1 MSEDDADLAAAVNIR
16 TAVGDY
22 LSPYPDQVL
31 ENVLENVLIFLTSRR
46 DRNAVSLVCKSWYRA
61 EALTR
66 SELYIGN
73 CYSVSPRR
81 ATDRF
86 KRVRS
91 VVLKGKPRFADFGLI
106 PQGWGAHFEPWVLEI
121 VDAYRGLEKLYLKRM
136 SVTDDDLSIM
146 AHSFVNFKE
155 LVLVCCEGFG
165 TTGLA
170 VVASKCRS
178 VYCA

>member
-1 MSEDDADLAAAVNIR
+1 MSEDDADLAANIR
-16 TAVGDY
+16 NAAVVTGDY
-22 LSPYPDQVL
+22 SSPYPDQVL

-61 EALTR
+61 EALSR
-66 SELYIGN
+66 SELFIGN

-91 VVLKGKPRFADFGLI
+91 VVLKGKPRFADFSLM
-106 PQGWGAHFEPWVLEI
+106 PPDWGAHFTPWVLKMA
-121 VDAYRGLEKLYLKRM
+121 DAYRLLENLYLKRM
-136 SVTDDDLSIM
+136 NVTDDDLSIM

-170 VVASKCRS
+170 VVANKCRS
-178 VYCA
+178 VY

>member
-1 MSEDDADLAAAVNIR
+1 MSEDDADLAAAAVVNTR
-16 TAVGDY
+16 TSAGDY

-91 VVLKGKPRFADFGLI
+91 VVLKGKPRFADFSLM
-106 PQGWGAHFEPWVLEI
+106 PPDWGAHFEPWVIEMAN
-121 VDAYRGLEKLYLKRM
+121 AYRGLEKLYLKRM

-170 VVASKCRS
+170 VVASKCRL
-178 VYCA
+178 VC